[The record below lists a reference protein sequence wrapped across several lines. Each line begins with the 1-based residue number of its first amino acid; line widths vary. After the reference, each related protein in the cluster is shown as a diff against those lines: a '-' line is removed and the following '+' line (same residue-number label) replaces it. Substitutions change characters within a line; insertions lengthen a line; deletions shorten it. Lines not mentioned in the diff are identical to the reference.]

1 MAPSKLPKIFEE
13 IRKERGEFGIVQVCT
28 FGTEATKSA
37 VLTAC
42 RGYRSED
49 YPEGIDVD
57 DARYI
62 SSLIPQDRGFLW
74 DLHDMIYGNPDKGR
88 KPQTQFINAVNVY
101 PGLLEIMQ
109 GIEGLISRR
118 GIHASGVILFD
129 ENIFDEA
136 ALMRARSGNLTTQWD
151 LHDQEA
157 AGSVKYD
164 FLLTSVQDII
174 IKTIDLLQ
182 ADEVIDPKLNFRNFL
197 S

>member
-13 IRKERGEFGIVQVCT
+13 IRKERGELGIIQVCT

-62 SSLIPQDRGFLW
+62 SSLIPQERGIIW
-74 DLHDMIYGNPDKGR
+74 NLHDMIYGDPDKGK
-88 KPQTQFINAVNVY
+88 KPQTQFINTINMY

-109 GIEGLISRR
+109 GIEGLVSRR

-129 ENIFDEA
+129 ENIYEEA
-136 ALMRARSGNLTTQWD
+136 AVMRARSGNLTTQWD
-151 LHDQEA
+151 LHD
-157 AGSVKYD
+157 
-164 FLLTSVQDII
+164 
-174 IKTIDLLQ
+174 
-182 ADEVIDPKLNFRNFL
+182 
-197 S
+197 

>member
-1 MAPSKLPKIFEE
+1 
-13 IRKERGEFGIVQVCT
+13 
-28 FGTEATKSA
+28 
-37 VLTAC
+37 LTAC

-62 SSLIPQDRGFLW
+62 SLLIPQERGIIW
-74 DLHDMIYGNPDKGR
+74 NLHDMIYGDPDKGK
-88 KPQTQFINAVNVY
+88 KPQTQFINAINTY

-109 GIEGLISRR
+109 GIEGLVSRR

-129 ENIFDEA
+129 ENIYEEA
-136 ALMRARSGNLTTQWD
+136 AIMRAKSGNLITQWD

-164 FLLTSVQDII
+164 FLLTAV
-174 IKTIDLLQ
+174 
-182 ADEVIDPKLNFRNFL
+182 
-197 S
+197 